1 MPLYKTQNDTPNSVS
16 SRENT
21 ASASTFFSMPFF
33 SPLRYVL
40 FQNREIIKKLAPER
54 PRDRR
59 EKRILWFTDTLND
72 LNGPSV
78 TLKKLGWLSHRKGI
92 KLYLVSSLMEDEI
105 TAELPPNFINLPYV
119 WKFKLPYYNKYTMKV
134 ASLIKAL
141 RLVKS
146 YRPTDIYISTPG
158 PVGMFALLASAV
170 LGTRSVGIYHTDFYL
185 QSKAVSG
192 STISPYLIE
201 RGVKWL
207 YSRMDEIHVPSVQYM
222 DILESRGYDRKKMK
236 IFRRGID
243 SRLFSM
249 RDSGKPLLMERYNI
263 RDGATLL
270 FTGRISKDKNLDFLM
285 DVYRRL
291 IVKRPNMNLLMVGD
305 GPDLES
311 IRQKMKDCP
320 RVVFTGMVEQS
331 LLPEIYSGSD
341 LFVFPSVADTFGM
354 SVLEAQSCGLPA
366 VVSDA
371 GGPKEIILD
380 GATGLVARS
389 NDHID
394 WVRKIESMMNTME
407 NEYERYLIMKEK
419 SRRRILDSYDWNSV
433 LRELMGEEGSEG
445 ARRVHIA

>member
-1 MPLYKTQNDTPNSVS
+1 MPLYKPQNDTPNSVS

-21 ASASTFFSMPFF
+21 ASASAFFSMPFF

-54 PRDRR
+54 PCDRR

-78 TLKKLGWLSHRKGI
+78 TLKKLGWLSHRKGS

-207 YSRMDEIHVPSVQYM
+207 
-222 DILESRGYDRKKMK
+222 
-236 IFRRGID
+236 
-243 SRLFSM
+243 
-249 RDSGKPLLMERYNI
+249 
-263 RDGATLL
+263 
-270 FTGRISKDKNLDFLM
+270 
-285 DVYRRL
+285 
-291 IVKRPNMNLLMVGD
+291 
-305 GPDLES
+305 
-311 IRQKMKDCP
+311 
-320 RVVFTGMVEQS
+320 
-331 LLPEIYSGSD
+331 
-341 LFVFPSVADTFGM
+341 
-354 SVLEAQSCGLPA
+354 
-366 VVSDA
+366 
-371 GGPKEIILD
+371 
-380 GATGLVARS
+380 
-389 NDHID
+389 
-394 WVRKIESMMNTME
+394 
-407 NEYERYLIMKEK
+407 
-419 SRRRILDSYDWNSV
+419 
-433 LRELMGEEGSEG
+433 
-445 ARRVHIA
+445 